1 MQEHSPSIYQKLAET
16 DFHQKLHDVN
26 PETDSMII
34 GDVGVDMLNHA
45 ADIDWQRGQVTLA
58 HEHEPTV
65 SHEGEPWQMDIM
77 ATSPDAATLAEYK
90 ETAKELLGDDVSV
103 SVVGLHR
110 YAQTWHDLLGLTGG
124 YYQDGKGGVQ
134 YRTGMIKTPMPEES
148 LRSWQVQD
156 SRGAILGKVL
166 NLPSQLS
173 LLQHR
178 FVSGVRSRDAVQY
191 AQLHSLLKKEEQKG
205 AVPDSYQAVVE
216 SFAEHQSKLDRARKR
231 LGMVAIKSA
240 LLGVFEHHESISSFV
255 QGDWKRAVSAMRQYR
270 HQLHEKYTDNKDDH
284 KEK

>member
-1 MQEHSPSIYQKLAET
+1 
-16 DFHQKLHDVN
+16 
-26 PETDSMII
+26 MII
-34 GDVGVDMLNHA
+34 GDVGVDIFNHA
-45 ADIDWQRGQVTLA
+45 AYIDWQRGQVTLA
-58 HEHEPTV
+58 HEHESTV

-103 SVVGLHR
+103 LVVGLHR

-148 LRSWQVQD
+148 LHSWQVQD
-156 SRGAILGKVL
+156 S
-166 NLPSQLS
+166 N
-173 LLQHR
+173 
-178 FVSGVRSRDAVQY
+178 
-191 AQLHSLLKKEEQKG
+191 AQLHNLLKSEEQKG

-240 LLGVFEHHESISSFV
+240 LFGVFEHHESISSLV
-255 QGDWKRAVSAMRQYR
+255 QGDWKRAVSAMHQYR